1 MKGIFSEKPALFQL
15 GMLIYFS
22 FMGLLFSILV
32 QFIIGK
38 IAGEELSHGGDAF
51 FYTTQFSHFFS
62 AILIF
67 LLPALSIAFLCSKEP
82 LSFLCIKKSIDTKAI
97 LLSAAMVVLLFPT
110 VDITSYLNS
119 NIHLP
124 EFMAP
129 IENWIRETEEYA
141 GKIIDKLLSKEGIIP
156 FAVNILVIGVMAGIG
171 EELLFR
177 GVLLS
182 IIRKKIKNPHIA
194 IWIVAFIFSAI
205 HFQFLGFIPRMILGA
220 FMGYLLYWTN
230 NIWVPVFAHFLNN
243 AMSITGYKI
252 NLYQST
258 SDSTALITEN
268 PTVTEIILIITA
280 AITGLAL
287 FALCA
292 RKIKQ
297 IGALQEAT

>member
-1 MKGIFSEKPALFQL
+1 
-15 GMLIYFS
+15 
-22 FMGLLFSILV
+22 MGLLFSVFI

-38 IAGEELSHGGDAF
+38 IAGEELNHGRDAF
-51 FYTTQFSHFFS
+51 FYTTQSSQFFS

-67 LLPALSIAFLCSKEP
+67 LLPALIIAFLCSKEP
-82 LSFLCIKKSIDTKAI
+82 LSFLHIKKSIDAKAI
-97 LLSAAMVVLLFPT
+97 LLSAAMVFLLFPI

-141 GKIIDKLLSKEGIIP
+141 GKIIDELLSKEGIFP
-156 FAVNILVIGVMAGIG
+156 FAVNILVIGAMAGIG

-177 GVLLS
+177 GALLS

-194 IWIVAFIFSAI
+194 IWTVAFIFSAI
-205 HFQFLGFIPRMILGA
+205 HFQFLGFIPRLILGA

-243 AMSITGYKI
+243 TMSIVGYKL
-252 NLYQST
+252 NLYESA
-258 SDSTALITEN
+258 SDSATLITEN
-268 PTVTEIILIITA
+268 PTITEIILAVTA
-280 AITGLAL
+280 AIAGLTL
-287 FALCA
+287 FSLCA